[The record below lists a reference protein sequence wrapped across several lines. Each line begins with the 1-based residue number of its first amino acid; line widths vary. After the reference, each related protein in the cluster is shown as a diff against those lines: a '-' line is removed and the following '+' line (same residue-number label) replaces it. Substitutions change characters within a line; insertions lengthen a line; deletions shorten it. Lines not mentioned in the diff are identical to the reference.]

1 MSVLLQGLVV
11 ALLVALCAVYS
22 TWRLLSARLRLR
34 LLDEAALAL
43 PGVGSAA
50 WFAALRAAALSKFA
64 AGCANCTPAPTSAA
78 SRNKHLV
85 HLAVDDALLVAPL
98 RVSGHHAAPEA
109 HRAGIR

>member
-34 LLDEAALAL
+34 LLEKLAAL

-78 SRNKHLV
+78 SRKQTPG
-85 HLAVDDALLVAPL
+85 AP
-98 RVSGHHAAPEA
+98 RRS
-109 HRAGIR
+109 